1 MQLIV
6 HHLLTLALFV
16 ALGSSCSYGAN
27 KEIPESCRVGCITPY
42 GKVLGSSA
50 SGVEAYS
57 NCQSKCKNYA
67 PNTLKGVYTGIKWQC
82 VEYARRWLLVN
93 KGAVYSEVDVAADIW
108 DKIDHLTH
116 VATIKKLPLKS
127 YLNGSKQSPQAGDL
141 LIYAREFYDTGH
153 VAVITNV
160 NHEKGFI
167 EVGEQNYS
175 NEPWPE
181 DYARTIQ
188 LIKKGEN
195 YWLLDGYLLGWKH
208 IQN

>member
-1 MQLIV
+1 
-6 HHLLTLALFV
+6 
-16 ALGSSCSYGAN
+16 
-27 KEIPESCRVGCITPY
+27 
-42 GKVLGSSA
+42 
-50 SGVEAYS
+50 
-57 NCQSKCKNYA
+57 
-67 PNTLKGVYTGIKWQC
+67 
-82 VEYARRWLLVN
+82 
-93 KGAVYSEVDVAADIW
+93 
-108 DKIDHLTH
+108 
-116 VATIKKLPLKS
+116 
-127 YLNGSKQSPQAGDL
+127 
-141 LIYAREFYDTGH
+141 
-153 VAVITNV
+153 V